1 MLALW
6 DIDGTLLKSEH
17 AGIHAML
24 EALHALHPDRSF
36 SFDGVEVSG
45 RLDPLIYREL
55 AAKHGIPGDDAAH
68 ATFRAT
74 YAERLRARLDARNTV
89 RALAGVGELVRA
101 LHDHAHWEQG
111 LLTGNYERTG
121 RLKVRHAGIDPDRF
135 VVNAWG
141 DDGPDRRSLVPVAM
155 NRYRDRHAREGDPR
169 QVLIIGDTPY
179 DVDCA
184 RAAGARVLAT
194 ATGKF
199 TVDELHAAGADRT
212 VPDLRDTASIM
223 RWIASGQ

>member
-1 MLALW
+1 MLILF
-6 DIDGTLLKSEH
+6 DIDGTLLHSLS
-17 AGIHAML
+17 AGIHAMGA
-24 EALHALHPDRSF
+24 ALRELHGTDPDWSK
-36 SFDGVEVSG
+36 VEVHG
-45 RLDPLIYREL
+45 RLDTLIWREL
-55 AAKHGIPGDDAAH
+55 GAVHGYPLDDDAH
-68 ATFRAT
+68 AAFRET
-74 YAERLRARLDARNTV
+74 YAGHLERRLAERNTV
-89 RALAGVGELVRA
+89 EALPGAAALVEAAAELPGTTI
-101 LHDHAHWEQG
+101 G

-155 NRYRDRHAREGDPR
+155 DRYRARHARAVDPR

-184 RAAGARVLAT
+184 RASGARVLAT

-199 TVDELHAAGADRT
+199 TVDELQAAGADRT
-212 VPDLRDTASIM
+212 VADLRDTASIV

>member
-1 MLALW
+1 MGAA
-6 DIDGTLLKSEH
+6 IRE
-17 AGIHAML
+17 
-24 EALHALHPDRSF
+24 LHGAEPDFAR
-36 SFDGVEVSG
+36 VEVHG
-45 RLDPLIYREL
+45 RLDTLIWRDL
-55 AAKHGIPGDDAAH
+55 GRIHGFDTGDAAH
-68 ATFRAT
+68 ARFKACYTGHLERRL
-74 YAERLRARLDARNTV
+74 AERNTV
-89 RALAGVGELVRA
+89 EPMPGAHALVDAVCTMPGVTA
-101 LHDHAHWEQG
+101 G

-155 NRYRDRHAREGDPR
+155 DRYRARHARAVDPR

-184 RAAGARVLAT
+184 RASGARVLAT

-199 TVDELHAAGADRT
+199 TVDELQAAGADRT
-212 VPDLRDTASIM
+212 VADLRDTASIV